1 MQPADFTAELR
12 PDIYPT
18 LPCLDI
24 QLQWHRASESEVS
37 PECHLDDFDVVP
49 TRKRRFVQCQCLPC
63 DGTRLPAVPYNGR
76 SFRVTHR
83 IPWWCTSTSHRT
95 YHPPGGKEPTRTF
108 TPDVSKLQGIAAT
121 SELFKHWDLDA
132 TLVVHATERKH
143 EDRYHFYWYF
153 TIPTLV
159 AILLTIMICNSYP
172 YLFRNLLHKIRC
184 TTQPVVNST
193 TRNKSQSSPE
203 VQPEQQRTSSQLQP
217 NESGKK

>member
-1 MQPADFTAELR
+1 
-12 PDIYPT
+12 
-18 LPCLDI
+18 
-24 QLQWHRASESEVS
+24 
-37 PECHLDDFDVVP
+37 
-49 TRKRRFVQCQCLPC
+49 
-63 DGTRLPAVPYNGR
+63 
-76 SFRVTHR
+76 
-83 IPWWCTSTSHRT
+83 
-95 YHPPGGKEPTRTF
+95 
-108 TPDVSKLQGIAAT
+108 
-121 SELFKHWDLDA
+121 
-132 TLVVHATERKH
+132 VVHATERKH